1 MAEAEYLYTIEVVT
15 SGLDAGVIYVT
26 SEDLEKGQLPPDV
39 QNLFDGLPPD
49 ASSEFLGFLV
59 SLRADETGKYGPIGY
74 EYEVAGDETAVT
86 SVTLQSRADI
96 TTLPPGAEFGK
107 SYPTPGGDTVLQRK
121 NVEAVIK
128 KLKPIPSSI
137 ATTQPG
143 YAPDMRARP
152 QVVAALQTWR
162 ENALSIC
169 EGKATPRETP
179 KVAKLRISSA
189 YRVLG
194 TTTKGKGGED
204 MFGALDSIDK
214 YGHWSGFAVDAPT
227 KLFREECVPALT
239 KRECCIASINA
250 GLTRPWYDCN
260 QLTIE
265 EEGCGEYWHYRPED
279 ESLPSPAAVDV

>member
-1 MAEAEYLYTIEVVT
+1 MAEAEYLYTIKIVT

-26 SEDLEKGQLPPDV
+26 SEDLDKGELPPDV

-59 SLRADETGKYGPIGY
+59 CLQAGETEKYGPIGY
-74 EYEVAGDETAVT
+74 EYGATGDETAVT

-107 SYPTPGGDTVLQRK
+107 SYPTPGGSSVLQRK

-128 KLKPIPSSI
+128 KLKLIPSSI
-137 ATTQPG
+137 AIAQPG

-152 QVVAALQTWR
+152 QVIAALQAWR

-169 EGKATPRETP
+169 QGKATPREEP

-194 TTTKGKGGED
+194 TTTTGKGVD
-204 MFGALDSIDK
+204 VYGALDSIDE

-250 GLTRPWYDCN
+250 GLKRPWYKCN

-279 ESLPSPAAVDV
+279 ESLPSPEIVDV